1 MAIVKRIV
9 KGSALTHS
17 ELDGNFTDYEG
28 FKGKFDTT
36 VYVAG
41 NDGSV
46 LYYDH
51 ASTSVKVKEFI
62 TTNITEGTN
71 KFFTDARA
79 DARATLRIA
88 AASITN
94 LNDVDA
100 VVAGDDGKFLYYDH
114 SSTSFKWTA
123 TIPGYYS
130 LADWKTLIA
139 ASTDFA
145 DFQSRVAA
153 L

>member
-28 FKGKFDTT
+28 FKGNFDTT

-51 ASTSVKVKEFI
+51 ASTSVKVKLR
-62 TTNITEGTN
+62 
-71 KFFTDARA
+71 TD
-79 DARATLRIA
+79 
-88 AASITN
+88 N
-94 LNDVDA
+94 
-100 VVAGDDGKFLYYDH
+100 
-114 SSTSFKWTA
+114 
-123 TIPGYYS
+123 
-130 LADWKTLIA
+130 
-139 ASTDFA
+139 
-145 DFQSRVAA
+145 
-153 L
+153 